1 MPRSV
6 SLSLAYLRNWY
17 YQQGPIRRCVIRIKE
32 NHTMNI
38 WRKRLKLGFIEI
50 FVVSIVIVVFA
61 GLAVPIMSQMNVGP
75 RIGTDKTELQTV
87 QSAVDAMMWDQG
99 ISSLPD
105 PGPSM
110 SGSLRST
117 TCSSTSDMSVFPY
130 TGPGVLALL
139 GGSMGNYV
147 EGNTVER
154 YYVDASGEVHPD
166 TGDCE

>member
-1 MPRSV
+1 M
-6 SLSLAYLRNWY
+6 
-17 YQQGPIRRCVIRIKE
+17 K
-32 NHTMNI
+32 I

-61 GLAVPIMSQMNVGP
+61 GLAVPIMSQMNGGSRTGP
-75 RIGTDKTELQTV
+75 EETELQAV

-105 PGPSM
+105 PGPPM

-117 TCSSTSDMSVFPY
+117 TCSSTRDMSTFPY
-130 TGPGVLALL
+130 TGPGELALL
-139 GGSMGNYV
+139 GGPMGDYV

-166 TGDCE
+166 TGDCG